1 MAKSKPFKINKLNAY
16 ATYPLLTRNHDNT
29 NITEVHAGLMES
41 SQRSMQNE
49 HYLKLYRKKQAK
61 GLRR

>member
-16 ATYPLLTRNHDNT
+16 ATYPLLTRNHDNA

-49 HYLKLYRKKQAK
+49 HYLEKNKPKDLEGK
-61 GLRR
+61 